1 MSEKTEKPPEDKPA
15 QPIRKGIR
23 LKGPP
28 PPEGSRE
35 AKKVAA
41 AILEVLGGMLR
52 PLDAATS
59 LGVTLP
65 RYYQLESRAL
75 EGLVRAC
82 EPRSKGRGPSKNQP
96 LRELEGLR
104 EQVKKLQHEGARYAA
119 LLRASQRAAGLPTPP
134 PKAKPEKGKR
144 QKRTPTVRALLA
156 VRRMKSEEAETQT
169 TVPALALDG
178 ERV

>member
-15 QPIRKGIR
+15 QPIRKGVR
-23 LKGPP
+23 PKGPP

-119 LLRASQRAAGLPTPP
+119 LLRASQRAAGLPVPP

-156 VRRMKSEEAETQT
+156 VRRMKSEDVAGPSVIQSP
-169 TVPALALDG
+169 VLAP
-178 ERV
+178 EQA